1 MARSDVSF
9 GSRGRA
15 EMNDDRQI
23 GQWLGA
29 HRAAVSGGSPTDH
42 PDIDTLSRHATSQLS
57 PGKARIVSEHLLVC
71 EDGRCV
77 AFVRAN
83 AEDVDAAAALLYPG
97 PEAEGMHARTFLCR
111 EALWETF
118 EDIARE
124 QGAPIDDVLADA
136 MRAYARHRAGAT
148 GEEPRASDPMPGA
161 HDYAAPSE
169 NDPDMAR
176 TGMIR
181 QPTQRMSAP
190 TAEAPSLR
198 RPSAG
203 GGAGAL
209 PPGLGGPPIPRGGQ
223 VSTTRG
229 VAPPATSPPP
239 RMPAPLPD
247 VPGRVPLQ
255 RPFTAPIGQALPPP
269 PPRGGASGAP
279 RFPSGGVPLPPPPPG
294 RGMSSGPR
302 SAAPPP
308 LPPASDPY
316 MAPATP
322 FATPRGRAAP
332 SSLSLTY
339 LNRTV
344 DVTKDRFILGRSKS
358 QADLVLDDAN
368 VSRQHAAIERVG
380 DTWFL
385 ADLGSTNGCYVDGQ
399 RVSRRQI
406 SDGDVIEITT
416 HQVRCTLR

>member
-1 MARSDVSF
+1 
-9 GSRGRA
+9 
-15 EMNDDRQI
+15 MNDD
-23 GQWLGA
+23 GHLTEWLGA

-42 PDIDTLSRHATSQLS
+42 PDIDTLARHATSQLS
-57 PGKARIVSEHLLVC
+57 PGKARYVSEHLLVC
-71 EDGRCV
+71 EDGRCL

-97 PEAEGMHARTFLCR
+97 AEAEGMHARTFLCR
-111 EALWETF
+111 EALWEAF

-124 QGAPIDDVLADA
+124 HGAAIDDVLSDA
-136 MRAYARHRAGAT
+136 MRAYARHRGADAGA
-148 GEEPRASDPMPGA
+148 GDEPRASDPMPGA
-161 HDYAAPSE
+161 LPSGHDYAAE
-169 NDPDMAR
+169 DEPDMAR

-198 RPSAG
+198 RPMGNPSA
-203 GGAGAL
+203 
-209 PPGLGGPPIPRGGQ
+209 PPGYAGPPIPRGGQ

-229 VAPPATSPPP
+229 VAPPHSAPPP
-239 RMPAPLPD
+239 RMSAPLLEP
-247 VPGRVPLQ
+247 PGRVPLQ
-255 RPFTAPIGQALPPP
+255 RPFTQPINQALPAPPPPRSSAGGGPRFPTAGMPLPPP
-269 PPRGGASGAP
+269 PPRG
-279 RFPSGGVPLPPPPPG
+279 
-294 RGMSSGPR
+294 MSPGPR

-308 LPPASDPY
+308 LPPPSDPY
-316 MAPATP
+316 MAPPAAP
-322 FATPRGRAAP
+322 FAVPRGRVA

-339 LNRTV
+339 NNRSV
-344 DVTKDRFILGRSKS
+344 DVTKERFILGRSKS

-399 RVSRRQI
+399 RVSRRQL

>member
-1 MARSDVSF
+1 
-9 GSRGRA
+9 
-15 EMNDDRQI
+15 MNDDGHLRE
-23 GQWLGA
+23 WLGA
-29 HRAAVSGGSPTDH
+29 HRAAVAGGSATDH
-42 PDIDTLSRHATSQLS
+42 PDIDTLARHATNQLS
-57 PGKARIVSEHLLVC
+57 PGKARYVSEHLLVC

-97 PEAEGMHARTFLCR
+97 AEAEGMHARTFLCR
-111 EALWETF
+111 EALWEAF

-124 QGAPIDDVLADA
+124 QGAPIDDVLSNA
-136 MRAYARHRAGAT
+136 MRAYARHRAGGAAA
-148 GEEPRASDPMPGA
+148 GEEARASDPLPSA
-161 HDYAAPSE
+161 HDYAAE
-169 NDPDMAR
+169 DEPDMAR

-181 QPTQRMSAP
+181 QPTQRMSSP

-198 RPSAG
+198 RPN
-203 GGAGAL
+203 
-209 PPGLGGPPIPRGGQ
+209 PRGGQ
-223 VSTTRG
+223 VPTTRG
-229 VAPPATSPPP
+229 VAPPHSAPPP
-239 RMPAPLPD
+239 RMPAPLPEP
-247 VPGRVPLQ
+247 PGRVPLQ
-255 RPFTAPIGQALPPP
+255 RPFTAPIGHALPAPPPPRSSASGGPRFPSAGMPLPPP
-269 PPRGGASGAP
+269 PPRG
-279 RFPSGGVPLPPPPPG
+279 
-294 RGMSSGPR
+294 MSPGPR

-308 LPPASDPY
+308 LPPQSDPY

-322 FATPRGRAAP
+322 YVAPRGRVASA
-332 SSLSLTY
+332 LSLTY
-339 LNRTV
+339 LNRSV
-344 DVTKDRFILGRSKS
+344 DVTKERFILGRSKS

-399 RVSRRQI
+399 RVSRRQL

>member
-1 MARSDVSF
+1 
-9 GSRGRA
+9 
-15 EMNDDRQI
+15 MNDD
-23 GQWLGA
+23 GHLTAWLGA
-29 HRAAVSGGSPTDH
+29 HRAAVTGGSPTDH
-42 PDIDTLSRHATSQLS
+42 PDIDTLARHATTQLS
-57 PGKARIVSEHLLVC
+57 PGKARYVSEHLLVC

-111 EALWETF
+111 EALWEAF

-124 QGAPIDDVLADA
+124 QGAAIDDVLADA
-136 MRAYARHRAGAT
+136 MRAYARHRAGGVDVAD
-148 GEEPRASDPMPGA
+148 EPRASDPLPLPPLPNA
-161 HDYAAPSE
+161 HDYAAE
-169 NDPDMAR
+169 EEPDMAR

-190 TAEAPSLR
+190 TAEAPAMMR
-198 RPSAG
+198 RPIMTSSPPVM
-203 GGAGAL
+203 GA
-209 PPGLGGPPIPRGGQ
+209 PNPRGGQ
-223 VSTTRG
+223 VPTTRG
-229 VAPPATSPPP
+229 VAPPHSSPPP
-239 RMPAPLPD
+239 RMPASLPEP
-247 VPGRVPLQ
+247 PGRVPLQ
-255 RPFTAPIGQALPPP
+255 RPFTAPLGHALPAPPPARSSGAARFPAAGMPLPPP
-269 PPRGGASGAP
+269 PPRGMS
-279 RFPSGGVPLPPPPPG
+279 PG
-294 RGMSSGPR
+294 LR

-316 MAPATP
+316 MAPTSP
-322 FATPRGRAAP
+322 FAAPRGRVASA
-332 SSLSLTY
+332 LSLTY
-339 LNRTV
+339 LNRSV
-344 DVTKDRFILGRSKS
+344 DVTKERFILGRSKS

-399 RVSRRQI
+399 RVSRRQL

>member
-1 MARSDVSF
+1 MALSGAFS
-9 GSRGRA
+9 GSAIGSPA
-15 EMNDDRQI
+15 EMNDDGHLRE
-23 GQWLGA
+23 WLGA

-42 PDIDTLSRHATSQLS
+42 PDIDTLARHATNQLS
-57 PGKARIVSEHLLVC
+57 PGKARYVSEHLLVC

-83 AEDVDAAAALLYPG
+83 SEDVDAAAALLYPG

-111 EALWETF
+111 EALWEAF

-136 MRAYARHRAGAT
+136 MRAYARHRGADPGA
-148 GEEPRASDPMPGA
+148 GEEMSASSPLPLPNA
-161 HDYAAPSE
+161 HDYAAE
-169 NDPDMAR
+169 DEPDMAR

-190 TAEAPSLR
+190 TAEAPALR
-198 RPSAG
+198 RPM
-203 GGAGAL
+203 GASSPQA
-209 PPGLGGPPIPRGGQ
+209 PPGYGAPPNPRGGQ
-223 VSTTRG
+223 VPTTRG
-229 VAPPATSPPP
+229 VAPPHSSPPP
-239 RMPAPLPD
+239 RMPAPLPEP
-247 VPGRVPLQ
+247 PGRVPLQ
-255 RPFTAPIGQALPPP
+255 RPFTAPLGHALPAPPPPRSSGAARFPATGMPRPPP
-269 PPRGGASGAP
+269 PPRG
-279 RFPSGGVPLPPPPPG
+279 
-294 RGMSSGPR
+294 MSPGPR

-308 LPPASDPY
+308 LPPPSDPY

-322 FATPRGRAAP
+322 FAAPRGRVASA
-332 SSLSLTY
+332 LSLTY

-344 DVTKDRFILGRSKS
+344 DVTKERFILGRSKS

-399 RVSRRQI
+399 RVSRRQLT
-406 SDGDVIEITT
+406 DGDVIEITT